1 MGMTNEHTQDY
12 GGTCDTCANGVAK
25 MGSRQCRV
33 CLERDA
39 EVDAHI
45 DNEVFQ
51 RQLVAVAD
59 HYSAQIRNAQAII
72 NDLQPKLNTL
82 RFLDPPSLDLEYR
95 GLFATATGGPR

>member
-1 MGMTNEHTQDY
+1 MITEHQQDY
-12 GGTCDTCANGVAK
+12 GGTCDSCANGVAQ

-51 RQLVAVAD
+51 QQFVAVAD
-59 HYSAQIRNAQAII
+59 HYSAQIRDAQAII
-72 NDLQPKLNTL
+72 DVLQLKLDTL

-95 GLFATATGGPR
+95 GVFAPEAGGMR

>member
-1 MGMTNEHTQDY
+1 VTNEHQQDY

-39 EVDAHI
+39 DVDAHI

-51 RQLVAVAD
+51 QQLVAVAD
-59 HYSAQIRNAQAII
+59 YYSAQIRAAQAII
-72 NDLQPKLNTL
+72 DDLQPKLDTL

-95 GLFATATGGPR
+95 GVFGGTS

>member
-1 MGMTNEHTQDY
+1 MTSNEHAQDY

-25 MGSRQCRV
+25 MGSRQCRA
-33 CLERDA
+33 CLEREA

-59 HYSAQIRNAQAII
+59 HYSAQIRAAKAII
-72 NDLQPKLNTL
+72 DDLQLKLDTL

-95 GLFATATGGPR
+95 GVIEGAQEHG